1 MDGVQELIRLDAVLG
16 RWIHCGQLILR
27 KISKLVA
34 TRCQILS
41 LKCTKFDFHCSS
53 VSIPEPMGGGGLQNS
68 TDPLVFY
75 RGILLRGGEGTEGTL
90 HPAVEEG
97 RERTG
102 AWVGSSRNFFQFKA
116 GDAHPMYISYLLV
129 S

>member
-1 MDGVQELIRLDAVLG
+1 MRFYCSSIFLWVNWIIMDGVQELIRLDAVLG

-53 VSIPEPMGGGGLQNS
+53 VSIPEPMGGGLTELHGPPS
-68 TDPLVFY
+68 
-75 RGILLRGGEGTEGTL
+75 IL
-90 HPAVEEG
+90 
-97 RERTG
+97 
-102 AWVGSSRNFFQFKA
+102 
-116 GDAHPMYISYLLV
+116 
-129 S
+129 